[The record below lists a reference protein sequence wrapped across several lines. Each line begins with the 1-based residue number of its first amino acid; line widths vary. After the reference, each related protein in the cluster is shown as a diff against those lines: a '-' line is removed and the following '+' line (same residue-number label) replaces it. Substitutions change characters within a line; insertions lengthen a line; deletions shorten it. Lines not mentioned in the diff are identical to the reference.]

1 MRKLLT
7 IAASSCLIALG
18 ACGGNGDDALGDNAA
33 EAAEAK
39 ADNLEAAADN
49 AATPAQA
56 EALEAQADVVEDAGE
71 AREEAIDDAD
81 VNAQAM
87 SNTQKEAVVNGM

>member
-1 MRKLLT
+1 MRKFLT
-7 IAASSCLIALG
+7 IAACSCFIGLG

-33 EAAEAK
+33 EAGEAK

-56 EALEAQADVVEDAGE
+56 EALESQADAAEEAGE
-71 AREEAIDDAD
+71 QREEAIDDAD

-87 SNTQKEAVVNGM
+87 SNAQKEAVVNGM

>member
-1 MRKLLT
+1 MRKLLMV
-7 IAASSCLIALG
+7 AASGCLIALS

-33 EAAEAK
+33 DAAEAK

-49 AATPAQA
+49 AATPAQE
-56 EALEAQADVVEDAGE
+56 EALETKADAVEEAGE
-71 AREEAIDDAD
+71 DREEAIDNAD

-87 SNTQKEAVVNGM
+87 TPAQKEAAVNGM

>member
-7 IAASSCLIALG
+7 TAACTCFIALG
-18 ACGGNGDDALGDNAA
+18 ACGGNGDDALGEKA
-33 EAAEAK
+33 EEAGEAK

-49 AATPAQA
+49 AATPGQA
-56 EALEAQADVVEDAGE
+56 EALETQADVAEDVGE

-81 VNAQAM
+81 VNAQSM
-87 SNTQKEAVVNGM
+87 SNAQKEAVVNGM

>member
-7 IAASSCLIALG
+7 IATSSCLIALS

-33 EAAEAK
+33 DAAEAK

-49 AATPAQA
+49 AATPAQ
-56 EALEAQADVVEDAGE
+56 ERALEAQADVVEQAGE

-87 SNTQKEAVVNGM
+87 TPAQKEAVVNGM

>member
-7 IAASSCLIALG
+7 VAACTCLIALG
-18 ACGGNGDDALGDNAA
+18 ACGGNGDDALGEKA
-33 EAAEAK
+33 EEAGEAK
-39 ADNLEAAADN
+39 ADNLEAAAEN

-56 EALEAQADVVEDAGE
+56 EALESQADAAEEAGDK
-71 AREEAIDDAD
+71 REEAIDDAD

-87 SNTQKEAVVNGM
+87 SNSQKEAVVNGM

>member
-1 MRKLLT
+1 MRKFLT
-7 IAASSCLIALG
+7 IAACSCFIALG
-18 ACGGNGDDALGDNAA
+18 ACGGNGDDALGEKA
-33 EAAEAK
+33 EEAGEAK

-56 EALEAQADVVEDAGE
+56 EALESQADAAEEAGE
-71 AREEAIDDAD
+71 QREEAIDDAD

-87 SNTQKEAVVNGM
+87 SNAQKEAVVNGM